1 MKFRNRK
8 QRKHNRILMSIRYL
22 PLFILSAIGLLVL
35 PGVLSGQLNYSGRV
49 VDVNTRQPVA
59 GAEIT
64 VNRGTQKF
72 TTGENGWFSLTT
84 GIGEITDPKSFSLH
98 SANGVLAFQSASP
111 VKIRVINLS
120 GQITAIQQ
128 HFSGSG
134 QISLHSL
141 PDGFYLLE
149 AENREGRHNFKIL
162 KNNGMAVVAEPD
174 SNHGQHT
181 KSGFSGDSLFI
192 SKGEYYSQQY
202 VYSGADGVYPLMK
215 KHYENGVDYFEELI
229 RAEAFQLLAS
239 DPSMYPFSEVKSLK
253 LVYSIADRKI
263 YYANSSKYELHY
275 DFCSKILGYNKGQA
289 LFAQEQ
295 YSNNQNRLYFLAT
308 LNYFKASGIYTLEF
322 LPSDQLNC
330 SDIETAFNK
339 VSETCF
345 FGDRLRF
352 YANAPDKTL
361 CTNVPVISADELYA
375 GQNYQPLNVQENY
388 GYLRKIDAGE
398 LPQTYLG
405 RHDIVLVNAIPSD
418 IAVVAGIIT
427 TEFQTPLSH
436 INVLSHN
443 RGTPNMALRDGWTNP
458 KLTNFTGKLVYF
470 KVALDSFTIR
480 EAGIEEA
487 QKFWAKKEPQTVHKL
502 TLDTLTTGLVDL
514 ANAGVSWVS
523 TIGGKAANFAEIK
536 KIVLSD
542 QQVLPLP
549 ENHFA
554 IPFYY
559 YWQHMKQ
566 NKLDQL
572 VNNMLND
579 SKFKSDINYRKTKL
593 AELQSAIKKASLNPE
608 LVEMVKTRLGN
619 SDGFTTFR
627 FRSSTNAE
635 DVEGFNGAGLYESYT
650 GSLTDPEKPIDKAI
664 KKVWASLWDFAA
676 FEERDYFK
684 IDHKT
689 IAMGVLV
696 HRSYPAEAANG
707 VAITE
712 NIYNPYV
719 PAITINVQVGEISV
733 VNPGEK
739 YLPDQILYYTR
750 SNADIYEYIN
760 HSNVPG
766 MEGKTVMTSAELKEL
781 KDYCMAIHNHYCFI
795 NLECNPIDI
804 EFKVD
809 VVNGV
814 RKLYIKQARLY

>member
-1 MKFRNRK
+1 MRFFYW
-8 QRKHNRILMSIRYL
+8 LF
-22 PLFILSAIGLLVL
+22 FILPATGLLVF
-35 PGVLSGQLNYSGRV
+35 PGAISGQKSYSGRV
-49 VDVNTRQPVA
+49 VDVHTRQPVA
-59 GAEIT
+59 GAEIR

-72 TTGENGWFSLTT
+72 TTDGNGWFSFIT
-84 GIGEITDPKSFSLH
+84 GIDEISDPEDFSLR
-98 SANGVLAFQSASP
+98 SVNGMLVFQSASP
-111 VKIRVINLS
+111 VKIRVVHLS
-120 GQITAIQQ
+120 GQFTAIQQ

-134 QISLHSL
+134 QISQHSL

-149 AENREGRHNFKIL
+149 AENREGNHNFKIL
-162 KNNGMAVVAEPD
+162 KNNGAVIVNEPD
-174 SNHGQHT
+174 SNREQHT
-181 KSGFSGDSLFI
+181 KSGFTSDSVFI
-192 SKGEYYSQQY
+192 SKGEYYSQPY
-202 VYSGADGVYPLMK
+202 LYSVANDVYPLLK
-215 KHYENGVDYFEELI
+215 IHYENGVDYFEELI
-229 RAEAFQLLAS
+229 RPEAFQMLAS
-239 DPSMYPFSEVKSLK
+239 DPSRYPFSEVKSLK
-253 LVYSIADRKI
+253 IVYSMADQKM
-263 YYANSSKYELHY
+263 YYTNSSKYELHF
-275 DFCSKILGYNKGQA
+275 DFCTKILGYNKDRTS
-289 LFAQEQ
+289 FNQEQ
-295 YSNNQNRLYFLAT
+295 YSNNPGRLYFLAT

-322 LPSDQLNC
+322 LPSDQLSC
-330 SDIETAFNK
+330 SDIETVFNK
-339 VSETCF
+339 VAETCF
-345 FGDRLRF
+345 LGDKLRF
-352 YANAPDKTL
+352 YANSPDKTI
-361 CTNVPVISADELYA
+361 CTNVPIIKSDELYA

-398 LPQTYLG
+398 LPGTYLG
-405 RHDIVLVNAIPSD
+405 RHDIVLVNTIPSD

-458 KLTNFTGKLVYF
+458 KLTSFTGKLVYF

-480 EAGIEEA
+480 EATIDEA

-514 ANAGVSWVS
+514 ATAGVSWVPV
-523 TIGGKAANFAEIK
+523 IGGKAANFAEIK
-536 KIVLSD
+536 KVVLPGEKH
-542 QQVLPLP
+542 LPLP

-566 NKLDQL
+566 NKLDQF

-579 SKFKSDINYRKTKL
+579 PKFRSDVNYRKTKL
-593 AELQSAIKKASLNPE
+593 AELQSAIKKATLDPA
-608 LVEMVKTRLGN
+608 LVEMVKARLSN
-619 SDGFTTFR
+619 SDGFNNFR

-635 DVEGFNGAGLYESYT
+635 DVEGFNGAGLYESFT
-650 GSLTDPEKPIDKAI
+650 GSLTNPDKPIDKAI

-712 NIYNPYV
+712 NIFNPYM
-719 PAITINVQVGEISV
+719 PAVTINVQVGEISV
-733 VNPGEK
+733 VNPEEK
-739 YLPDQILYYTR
+739 YLPDQVLYYTR
-750 SNADIYEYIN
+750 SDADLYEYIS
-760 HSNVPG
+760 HTNVPG
-766 MEGKTVMTSAELKEL
+766 IEGKTVMTSEELKVL

-795 NLECNPIDI
+795 NLECNPMDI

-809 VVNGV
+809 VVNGE

>member
-1 MKFRNRK
+1 MRNY
-8 QRKHNRILMSIRYL
+8 YL
-22 PLFILSAIGLLVL
+22 SFFILLATGLLVFPGAL
-35 PGVLSGQLNYSGRV
+35 PGQKSYSGSV

-64 VNRGTQKF
+64 VNKGTQKF
-72 TTGENGWFSLTT
+72 TTDENGWFSFTT
-84 GIGEITDPKSFSLH
+84 GIDGINDPEDFSLR
-98 SANGVLAFQSASP
+98 SVNGNIVFQSASP
-111 VKIRVINLS
+111 VKIRVVHLS
-120 GQITAIQQ
+120 GQFTAIQQ
-128 HFSGSG
+128 HFNSSG
-134 QISLHSL
+134 QISLRSL

-149 AENREGRHNFKIL
+149 AENREGRNNFKIL
-162 KNNGMAVVAEPD
+162 KNNGAVVINERKANRE
-174 SNHGQHT
+174 QHT
-181 KSGFSGDSLFI
+181 KSGFAGDSLFI

-202 VYSGADGVYPLMK
+202 VYSGSGEVYQLMK
-215 KHYENGVDYFEELI
+215 THYENGVDYFEELI
-229 RAEAFQLLAS
+229 RPEAFQLLAS
-239 DPSMYPFSEVKSLK
+239 DPSRYPFSEVKSLK
-253 LVYSIADRKI
+253 IVYSIADQKM
-263 YYANSSKYELHY
+263 YYTNSSKYELHY
-275 DFCSKILGYNKGQA
+275 DFCSKILGYNKDRTS
-289 LFAQEQ
+289 FNQEQ
-295 YSNNQNRLYFLAT
+295 YSNHPNRRYMLAT
-308 LNYFKASGIYTLEF
+308 LNYFTASGIYTLEF
-322 LPSDQLNC
+322 LPQDQLSC
-330 SDIETAFNK
+330 SDIETVFNK
-339 VSETCF
+339 VAETCF

-352 YANAPDKTL
+352 YANAPDKTI
-361 CTNVPVISADELYA
+361 CTNVPIITSDELYA

-398 LPQTYLG
+398 LSGTYLG

-458 KLTNFTGKLVYF
+458 KLTSFTGKLVYF
-470 KVALDSFTIR
+470 KVALDSFTVR
-480 EAGIEEA
+480 EATIDEA

-514 ANAGVSWVS
+514 ATAGVSWVPV
-523 TIGGKAANFAEIK
+523 IGGKAANFAEIK
-536 KIVLSD
+536 KVVLPGEKH
-542 QQVLPLP
+542 LPLP

-559 YWQHMKQ
+559 YWQHIKQ
-566 NKLDQL
+566 NKLDQFI
-572 VNNMLND
+572 NNMLND
-579 SKFKSDINYRKTKL
+579 SKFRSDINYRKTKL
-593 AELQSAIKKASLNPE
+593 AELQSAIKKATLNPA
-608 LVEMVKTRLGN
+608 LADMVRTRLSN

-650 GSLTDPEKPIDKAI
+650 GSLTDPDKPIDKAI
-664 KKVWASLWDFAA
+664 KKVWASLWDFGA

-712 NIYNPYV
+712 NIYNPYM
-719 PAITINVQVGEISV
+719 PAVTINVQVGEISV
-733 VNPGEK
+733 VNPEDK

-750 SNADIYEYIN
+750 SDADIYEYIS

-766 MEGKTVMTSAELKEL
+766 MEGKTVMTSEELKVL

-809 VVNGV
+809 VVNGE

>member
-1 MKFRNRK
+1 M
-8 QRKHNRILMSIRYL
+8 RIHSLL
-22 PLFILSAIGLLVL
+22 FFILPAIGLLVF
-35 PGVLSGQLNYSGRV
+35 PGALSGQKSYSGSV
-49 VDVNTRQPVA
+49 VDVNTRHPVP

-64 VNRGTQKF
+64 VNRGLQKY
-72 TTGENGWFSLTT
+72 TTDENGWFSFTT
-84 GIGEITDPKSFSLH
+84 GIGEIANPNGFSLH
-98 SANGVLAFQSASP
+98 SVNGLLEFQSASP
-111 VKIRVINLS
+111 VKTRVVHLS
-120 GQITAIQQ
+120 GQFTAIQQ

-141 PDGFYLLE
+141 PDGFYLFE
-149 AENREGRHNFKIL
+149 AENRGGRHNFKIIT
-162 KNNGMAVVAEPD
+162 NNGIAVVADPD
-174 SNHGQHT
+174 VSRGQHT
-181 KSGFSGDSLFI
+181 KSSFASDSIFI
-192 SKGEYYSQQY
+192 SKGEYYSQPY
-202 VYSGADGVYPLMK
+202 FYSASDGVYPLMK
-215 KHYENGVDYFEELI
+215 THYENGVDYFEELI
-229 RAEAFQLLAS
+229 RPEAFQLLAS
-239 DPSMYPFSEVKSLK
+239 DPSRYPFSEVKSLK
-253 LVYSIADRKI
+253 IVYSIAEQKI
-263 YYANSSKYELHY
+263 YYTNSSKYELHF
-275 DFCSKILGYNKGQA
+275 DFCSKILGYNKDRTS
-289 LFAQEQ
+289 FNQEQ
-295 YSNNQNRLYFLAT
+295 YSNHPNRMYILAT
-308 LNYFKASGIYTLEF
+308 LNFFTASGIYTLEF
-322 LPSDQLNC
+322 LPSDQLSC
-330 SDIETAFNK
+330 SDIETVFNK
-339 VSETCF
+339 VAETCF

-352 YANAPDKTL
+352 YANAPDKTI
-361 CTNVPVISADELYA
+361 CTNVPLISADELYA

-388 GYLRKIDAGE
+388 GYLRKIDASE
-398 LPQTYLG
+398 LPGTYLG
-405 RHDIVLVNAIPSD
+405 RHDIVLVNAIPAD

-458 KLTNFTGKLVYF
+458 KLTDFTGKLVYF

-480 EAGIEEA
+480 EAGIDEA
-487 QKFWAKKEPQTVHKL
+487 QKFWAEKEPQTVHKL
-502 TLDTLTTGLVDL
+502 TLDTLTTGLIDL
-514 ANAGVSWVS
+514 AAAGVSWVPV
-523 TIGGKAANFAEIK
+523 IGGKAANFAEIK
-536 KIVLSD
+536 KIVLPD
-542 QQVLPLP
+542 QQLLPLP

-579 SKFKSDINYRKTKL
+579 SEFRSDIDYRKTRL
-593 AELQSAIKKASLNPE
+593 AELQSAIKKATLNPE
-608 LVEMVKTRLGN
+608 LLEMVRTRLSN

-650 GSLTDPEKPIDKAI
+650 GSLTDPDKPIDKAI

-712 NIYNPYV
+712 NIYNPFM
-719 PAITINVQVGEISV
+719 PAVTINVQVGEISV
-733 VNPGEK
+733 VNPEEK

-750 SNADIYEYIN
+750 SDADIYEYIN

-809 VVNGV
+809 VVNGG